1 MMSLNR
7 SFTFFLLL
15 TITGFAEGQTNIGK
29 VIPNNVF
36 TTIKKSKVSFNDT
49 DKEAIYFSTLVPKK
63 IVIEELESL
72 YNELG
77 SFEKDKK
84 IYNSSIQTKGE
95 LLALITSIVK
105 KDKRVH
111 VYISDKDEL
120 NQEISINNLQESF
133 KKILMRKFVNDYIK
147 ELEKNIQKTDKKQN
161 KIIRNNPNNLEMN
174 SSFFYK
180 IYQKKESKK
189 IGLKSA
195 LEKLYE
201 ELEETKM
208 IYNSIE

>member
-1 MMSLNR
+1 M
-7 SFTFFLLL
+7 
-15 TITGFAEGQTNIGK
+15 
-29 VIPNNVF
+29 
-36 TTIKKSKVSFNDT
+36 
-49 DKEAIYFSTLVPKK
+49 
-63 IVIEELESL
+63 ESL

-95 LLALITSIVK
+95 LLTLITSIVK

-111 VYISDKDEL
+111 VYISDKDKL
-120 NQEISINNLQESF
+120 RQEISINNLQESF

-174 SSFFYK
+174 SGFFYK

>member
-1 MMSLNR
+1 
-7 SFTFFLLL
+7 
-15 TITGFAEGQTNIGK
+15 
-29 VIPNNVF
+29 
-36 TTIKKSKVSFNDT
+36 
-49 DKEAIYFSTLVPKK
+49 
-63 IVIEELESL
+63 
-72 YNELG
+72 
-77 SFEKDKK
+77 
-84 IYNSSIQTKGE
+84 
-95 LLALITSIVK
+95 
-105 KDKRVH
+105 
-111 VYISDKDEL
+111 
-120 NQEISINNLQESF
+120 
-133 KKILMRKFVNDYIK
+133 MRKFVNDYIK

-174 SSFFYK
+174 SGFFYK